1 MSEFYVQVKEEET
14 LKIVK
19 ELGPMT
25 ESKALKVAKGID
37 INLSDDFFTEI
48 VEK

>member
-1 MSEFYVQVKEEET
+1 MSEFYVQVKSVET
-14 LKIVK
+14 DEIVK

-25 ESKALKVAKGID
+25 ESKAVKVADGMDRNMSYK
-37 INLSDDFFTEI
+37 FYTEV